1 MRSYGDPRA
10 RKASS
15 SANRSRRGLA
25 PSSNPVTDGSH
36 RLLDVLARLVFALD
50 HVIKSDPVVA
60 LNVEAE
66 GLEPGEVGGLVVA
79 AILMP

>member
-1 MRSYGDPRA
+1 
-10 RKASS
+10 
-15 SANRSRRGLA
+15 
-25 PSSNPVTDGSH
+25 
-36 RLLDVLARLVFALD
+36 LVFALD